1 MFRPS
6 MVVFYPFQKVKKTK
20 LSMFLVLI
28 ELVKPKSHVKCGRR
42 GVIELRFGQ
51 SHRSKCE
58 NSLTY
63 IKMLYISC
71 IYCMIYVSIHFPS
84 IFPCFSQPFSLLSCF
99 SQPFSLL
106 FLIKMLSLNHLSA
119 FWNRR
124 RYYETYIRY
133 VTLGIIC
140 LHSRYCCLYK
150 NRW

>member
-6 MVVFYPFQKVKKTK
+6 MVGFYPFQKVKKTK

-28 ELVKPKSHVKCGRR
+28 VLVKPKSHVKCGRR

-71 IYCMIYVSIHFPS
+71 IYCMIYVPIHSPFLFP
-84 IFPCFSQPFSLLSCF
+84 CF

-106 FLIKMLSLNHLSA
+106 FLIEMLSLNHLSA